1 VHSDAKPALIALTEA
16 LAKRISGPVQPKQ
29 VAKDLWFDKPVQNP
43 GNRIHPADLARAI
56 SRNLPANAVIMGDA
70 GAHML
75 WLNCYLN
82 LAKHQVYQN
91 PGSFGPMASHV
102 NGAIGVKCAN
112 PDKVVVCG
120 CGDGAYQMAGFELMT
135 AIQYDIPV
143 IWVIFNNG
151 EFNIIKKFLLN
162 LFGDQAFMQFTNP
175 DFLKYA
181 DACKAFAMRV
191 EKLEDFDAAF
201 QKALTCGKAAL
212 IDVVVESE
220 VYPPFGLG
228 KV

>member
-1 VHSDAKPALIALTEA
+1 
-16 LAKRISGPVQPKQ
+16 
-29 VAKDLWFDKPVQNP
+29 
-43 GNRIHPADLARAI
+43 
-56 SRNLPANAVIMGDA
+56 
-70 GAHML
+70 ML
-75 WLNCYLN
+75 WLNCYLH
-82 LAKHQVYQN
+82 LTKHQVYQN

-102 NGAIGVKCAN
+102 NGAIGAKCAN
-112 PDKVVVCG
+112 PNRTVICG

-135 AIQYDIPV
+135 AIQYNIPV

-151 EFNIIKKFLLN
+151 EFNVIKKFLLN
-162 LFGDQAFMQFTNP
+162 LFNDQAFMQFTNP
-175 DFLKYA
+175 DFVKYA
-181 DACKAFAMRV
+181 EACKASGVHV

-201 QKALTCGKAAL
+201 QKALSCGKAAL